1 MKKIYLRAFL
11 ILLPLLFGSARS
23 DDGNNNAKPIITPFE
38 GNWEN
43 IKNETRTYKLAG
55 YGFEEY
61 GELEEDRGAR
71 YFKGT
76 FSYNVLNKEFAFLGV
91 SQKAR

>member
-23 DDGNNNAKPIITPFE
+23 DDGNNNAKPIITPLE

-43 IKNETRTYKLAG
+43 IKNETRTYKFGGVWFRGVWRAG
-55 YGFEEY
+55 G
-61 GELEEDRGAR
+61 GSRGA
-71 YFKGT
+71 
-76 FSYNVLNKEFAFLGV
+76 LL
-91 SQKAR
+91 